1 MHSRTD
7 VLSRSMSSSS
17 SAPTAIITGGSG
29 DIGAAGAEMLAGSGW
44 NVVINYSQSQEKAE
58 AVAAVCRAH
67 CVERDYART
76 VHVSVAD
83 DGDCRRIAQLAME
96 VTGVRVA

>member
-29 DIGAAGAEMLAGSGW
+29 DIGAAVAEMLAGSGW

-67 CVERDYART
+67 CAERDNART
-76 VHVSVAD
+76 VQGSVAE

-96 VTGVRVA
+96 VTGVRLA